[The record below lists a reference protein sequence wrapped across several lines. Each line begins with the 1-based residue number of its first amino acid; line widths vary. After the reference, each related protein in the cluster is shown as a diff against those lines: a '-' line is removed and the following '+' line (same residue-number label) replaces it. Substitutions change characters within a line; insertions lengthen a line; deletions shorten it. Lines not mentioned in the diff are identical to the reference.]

1 MTRGNL
7 CYAYLKRENVKKYK
21 CYGTISSY
29 KIIEVNYYL
38 VLDCLA
44 DSIEISQLLRLIQN
58 TTIDKFYLELL
69 CMRFGKIEIA

>member
-1 MTRGNL
+1 VVEIDV
-7 CYAYLKRENVKKYK
+7 CLKRETVKKYK

-58 TTIDKFYLELL
+58 TTIDKSYLELL